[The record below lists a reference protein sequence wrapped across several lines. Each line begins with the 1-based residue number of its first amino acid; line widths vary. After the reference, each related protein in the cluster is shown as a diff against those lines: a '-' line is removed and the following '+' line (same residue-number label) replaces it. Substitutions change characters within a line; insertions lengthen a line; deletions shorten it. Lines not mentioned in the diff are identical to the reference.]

1 VTDIEKLVA
10 EFSENVAAQTDSIW
24 RGDSKTGNKH
34 AKRYIAA
41 FDRLTAHGDAGR
53 SALAVLFTHPRM
65 DVRVSAAA
73 YLLRYRTA
81 EARAILEEAARGVGM
96 VPFEA
101 SLVLKNWESGT
112 WALDPGEHAEG
123 SPEQNRPAM
132 PIKRSRPRTKRA
144 ATDKRRGGKRDKSGG

>member
-1 VTDIEKLVA
+1 VVTKLESLVA
-10 EFSENVAAQTDSIW
+10 EFAENVAAQTDAIW
-24 RGDSKTGNKH
+24 RGDAKVGNKH

-41 FDRLTAHGDAGR
+41 FEKLRAQGDAGR
-53 SALAVLFTHPRM
+53 EALTVLFTHPRL

-81 EARAILEEAARGVGM
+81 EAHAILQEAAKGTGL

-112 WALDPGEHAEG
+112 WALDPVE
-123 SPEQNRPAM
+123 
-132 PIKRSRPRTKRA
+132 T
-144 ATDKRRGGKRDKSGG
+144 

>member
-1 VTDIEKLVA
+1 MTEIEELVA
-10 EFSENVAAQTDSIW
+10 EFAENVAAQTDSIW
-24 RGDSKTGNKH
+24 RGDAKTGNKH

-41 FDRLTAHGDAGR
+41 FDKLTAHGDAGR
-53 SALAVLFTHPRM
+53 DALTVLFTHPRM

-81 EARAILEEAARGVGM
+81 EARAILEEAATGEGL

-112 WALDPGEHAEG
+112 WALDPAD
-123 SPEQNRPAM
+123 A
-132 PIKRSRPRTKRA
+132 
-144 ATDKRRGGKRDKSGG
+144 

>member
-10 EFSENVAAQTDSIW
+10 EFAENVAAQTDSIW

-53 SALAVLFTHPRM
+53 NALAVLFTHPRM

-81 EARAILEEAARGVGM
+81 EARAILEEAARGGGM

-112 WALDPGEHAEG
+112 WALDPAEDAAG
-123 SPEQNRPAM
+123 QPEAPSPARPSQ
-132 PIKRSRPRTKRA
+132 RSRPRTGRGT
-144 ATDKRRGGKRDKSGG
+144 TDRRRGSKRDKPEG